1 MTRRV
6 FFVVAGLLLS
16 CQVASGQTY
25 GPQPGGPAPQTRTA
39 PQQPQPPQRGSAY
52 APPQQAGAYAVR
64 PAGGQ
69 QPAGPQ
75 PVGPQSAGSQ
85 PAGVQPVAQPGAA
98 VGQGGRAPIPAGR
111 APQNLPPAQVAPAP
125 QPPPWAQ
132 QMTPEQAA
140 WLDQF
145 LGFWETRSNK
155 VKTFECKFQCWKY
168 DTFAP
173 PGVPHVYTEGSVKY
187 AQPDKGLYRVEKLST
202 YQPPPANPPHA
213 VQDPTLGE
221 HWVCDGKQIFQ
232 FDAPARKVV
241 VLPLPVEMQ
250 GKAIADGP
258 LPFMFGAKSETIK
271 ARYWVRGL
279 QGDPGKY
286 LLEAVPKSRQ
296 DAQNFK
302 KVIIQLDEKTYLPD
316 MLQVFEPNS
325 DEKNQ
330 YRKTYKFVD
339 QKTTDDKMTLADF
352 AKFFDVFRRE
362 FYEPRIPQ
370 GWKKEVQS
378 DLVQVMNPP
387 VSGRPPQEAQRPASS
402 PKSLSP
408 IPR

>member
-6 FFVVAGLLLS
+6 FLVVAGLLLS
-16 CQVASGQTY
+16 WQVASGQTY
-25 GPQPGGPAPQTRTA
+25 GPQPGAAQSRPAPQQTPQQQQRGPANA
-39 PQQPQPPQRGSAY
+39 PQQQKTGMYP
-52 APPQQAGAYAVR
+52 VR

-75 PVGPQSAGSQ
+75 PTGPQPGFSGGAGAGQVGP
-85 PAGVQPVAQPGAA
+85 GA
-98 VGQGGRAPIPAGR
+98 IPAGR
-111 APQNLPPAQVAPAP
+111 APQNLPPAQIAPTP
-125 QPPPWAQ
+125 QPPVWAQ
-132 QMTPEQAA
+132 QMSPEQAA

-145 LGFWETRSNK
+145 LGYWESRSNK

-168 DTFAP
+168 DAFAP
-173 PGVPHVYTEGSVKY
+173 PGVARVFTAGVVKY
-187 AQPDKGLYRVEKLST
+187 AQPDKGLYRVETLSV
-202 YQPPPANPPHA
+202 YQPPQPNPPGTNSPPA
-213 VQDPTLGE
+213 KPTYVAQDATLGE
-221 HWVCDGKQIFQ
+221 HWVCDGKQVFQ

-258 LPFMFGAKSETIK
+258 LPFMFGAKAETIK

-279 QGDPGKY
+279 QGEAGKY

-325 DEKNQ
+325 DDNRP
-330 YRKTYKFVD
+330 YRKTYKFIE
-339 QKTTDDKMTLADF
+339 QQTSDDPANVLQF
-352 AKFFDVFRRE
+352 LNIFHRE
-362 FYEPRIPQ
+362 FYEPKIPS

-378 DLVQVMNPP
+378 DLVQVMSPP
-387 VSGRPPQEAQRPASS
+387 GASRPPQEAQRSQKSIS
-402 PKSLSP
+402 PL
-408 IPR
+408 PR